1 MKNGLDSLMLS
12 MHSRSTWFSRS
23 FSAICWVDEVNVDVL
38 GSQRLCHCWVYAVH
52 DGVALGI
59 HIAERAAD
67 KDFDVLIVLGH
78 SRESI
83 GG

>member
-1 MKNGLDSLMLS
+1 MVLALVFGYLLG
-12 MHSRSTWFSRS
+12 TY
-23 FSAICWVDEVNVDVL
+23 APAQVDEVNVDVL
-38 GSQRLCHCWVYAVH
+38 GSQRLCHCRVYAVH

-67 KDFDVLIVLGH
+67 KDFDVLIGLGH